1 MKNLT
6 KFIILTFVIFNIDKS
21 VFAEI
26 PRFVDFKIILN
37 QSEAGKK
44 AQNFLKNKL
53 DKGIASIRDKE
64 KKIQD
69 EEKKIISQKKILS
82 PDEYKKKV
90 QGLRDKVSKLQKERN
105 TLLNEVSKQRTKA
118 RNELLKNLNP
128 ILKDYMKEK
137 KIRIV
142 LDKKS
147 LLVADENLDITNEI
161 LSRLNQKIKKID
173 LK

>member
-64 KKIQD
+64 KK
-69 EEKKIISQKKILS
+69 
-82 PDEYKKKV
+82 
-90 QGLRDKVSKLQKERN
+90 N
-105 TLLNEVSKQRTKA
+105 TG
-118 RNELLKNLNP
+118 
-128 ILKDYMKEK
+128 
-137 KIRIV
+137 
-142 LDKKS
+142 
-147 LLVADENLDITNEI
+147 
-161 LSRLNQKIKKID
+161 
-173 LK
+173 